1 MPTLLSGSNV
11 NPETRWLYYR
21 FEIETLKITMKR
33 PSKAIPLYIVW
44 LFPPP
49 GVAVRR
55 TKVILT
61 VGPPLCIS
69 NMCPLESI
77 QRSMEADK
85 CPIKECFFTNDTQR
99 YKQTADVLLIL
110 KMWQSSLKDYLPK
123 PAHQVPLKPLNLLWK
138 QHFMFNRPPKKCYFR
153 RDVTFALNE

>member
-1 MPTLLSGSNV
+1 M
-11 NPETRWLYYR
+11 
-21 FEIETLKITMKR
+21 MKR
-33 PSKAIPLYIVW
+33 PIICFMLTND
-44 LFPPP
+44 
-49 GVAVRR
+49 VAVRR

-110 KMWQSSLKDYLPK
+110 NMWKPMLKDYLPK
-123 PAHQVPLKPLNLLWK
+123 PAHQVPLIPCKYIIAVI
-138 QHFMFNRPPKKCYFR
+138 YFGI
-153 RDVTFALNE
+153 